1 MRGLVNY
8 PQVFHPQYCLR
19 NLIKIQRAMRN
30 NIFSFIFIIKFII
43 FLPTILSSASSKV
56 ELMEQKWPFNGIFGR
71 FDESSLQRGFQV
83 YREVCAACHGIRHI
97 SYRDLKGIGY
107 TNDEIKIIAAD
118 YEILDGPNDE
128 GEMFEREARPSDKFV
143 GPYENDQIA
152 RLANNGAYPPD
163 LSLIVKAR
171 ADGAN
176 YLYSLLNGYKEFP
189 DNFEAS
195 EGMYYNEFYPGNQI
209 AMPSPL
215 MDDIV
220 EYSDGTEASQSQIA
234 KDITS
239 FLAWTAE
246 PELEER
252 KSLGVKTLFFLIL
265 ITIMLL
271 GVKRKIWKDVE

>member
-1 MRGLVNY
+1 
-8 PQVFHPQYCLR
+8 
-19 NLIKIQRAMRN
+19 MRN
-30 NIFSFIFIIKFII
+30 NFLSFFFIIKFIV
-43 FLPTILSSASSKV
+43 LSPVILFSATTNV
-56 ELMEQKWPFNGIFGR
+56 ELMKQKWPFDGIFGR

-107 TNDEIKIIAAD
+107 TNDEIKVIAAD
-118 YEILDGPNDE
+118 YEVKDGPNDD

-143 GPYENDQIA
+143 GPYENDKIA

-220 EYSDGTEASQSQIA
+220 EYSDGTEATQSQIA
-234 KDITS
+234 KDVTS

-271 GVKRKIWKDVE
+271 GVKRKIWKDVD

>member
-1 MRGLVNY
+1 MQNNFFKFLLL
-8 PQVFHPQYCLR
+8 FK
-19 NLIKIQRAMRN
+19 LI
-30 NIFSFIFIIKFII
+30 
-43 FLPTILSSASSKV
+43 ILSPNIILSATSDV
-56 ELMEQKWPFNGIFGR
+56 ELMKQKWPFNGIFGR

-107 TNDEIKIIAAD
+107 SDDEIKVIASD
-118 YEILDGPNDE
+118 YQVLDGPNDD
-128 GEMFEREARPSDKFV
+128 GEMFERDARASDKFV
-143 GPYENDQIA
+143 GPYENDKIA

-215 MDDIV
+215 MDDII
-220 EYSDGTEASQSQIA
+220 EYSDGTEATQSQIA
-234 KDITS
+234 KDVTS

-252 KSLGVKTLFFLIL
+252 KSLGVKALFFLIL
-265 ITIMLL
+265 LTIMLL
-271 GVKRKIWKDVE
+271 GVKRKVWKDVE

>member
-1 MRGLVNY
+1 MCKFKR
-8 PQVFHPQYCLR
+8 
-19 NLIKIQRAMRN
+19 
-30 NIFSFIFIIKFII
+30 IFLSFIFPFFILISFSNAEEIKIPKYDWTFKGITGT
-43 FLPTILSSASSKV
+43 FDRSA
-56 ELMEQKWPFNGIFGR
+56 
-71 FDESSLQRGFQV
+71 LQRGYQV
-83 YREVCAACHGIRHI
+83 YTEVCASCHSMNLL
-97 SYRDLKGIGY
+97 SYRNLGEKGGP
-107 TNDEIKIIAAD
+107 EFSVEQVKAIAANF
-118 YEILDGPNDE
+118 EVTDGPNDD

-143 GPYENDQIA
+143 GPYENDKIA

-220 EYSDGTEASQSQIA
+220 EYSDGTEATQSQIA
-234 KDITS
+234 KDVTS

-271 GVKRKIWKDVE
+271 GVKRKIWKDVD

>member
-1 MRGLVNY
+1 
-8 PQVFHPQYCLR
+8 
-19 NLIKIQRAMRN
+19 MRN
-30 NIFSFIFIIKFII
+30 NFLSFFFIIKFIV
-43 FLPTILSSASSKV
+43 LSPVILFSATTNV
-56 ELMEQKWPFNGIFGR
+56 ELMKQKWPFDGIFGR

-107 TNDEIKIIAAD
+107 TNDEIKVIAAD
-118 YEILDGPNDE
+118 YEVKDGPNDD

-143 GPYENDQIA
+143 GPYENDKIA

-220 EYSDGTEASQSQIA
+220 EYSDGTEATQSQIA
-234 KDITS
+234 KDVTS

-252 KSLGVKTLFFLIL
+252 KSLGVKTLLFLIL

-271 GVKRKIWKDVE
+271 GVKRKIWKDVD

>member
-1 MRGLVNY
+1 M
-8 PQVFHPQYCLR
+8 
-19 NLIKIQRAMRN
+19 
-30 NIFSFIFIIKFII
+30 
-43 FLPTILSSASSKV
+43 ILSPALISGATSDVK
-56 ELMEQKWPFNGIFGR
+56 LMEQKWPFNGIFGR

-97 SYRDLKGIGY
+97 SYRDLEGIGY
-107 TNDEIKIIAAD
+107 TNDEIKVIAAD
-118 YEILDGPNDE
+118 YEIVDGPNDE
-128 GEMFEREARPSDKFV
+128 GEMFDREALPSDKFV
-143 GPYENDQIA
+143 GPYENDKIA

-171 ADGAN
+171 ANGAD
-176 YLYSLLNGYKEFP
+176 YLYSLLNGYKDYPE
-189 DNFEAS
+189 NFEAS
-195 EGMYYNEFYPGNQI
+195 EGMYYNEFYPGYQI

-220 EYSDGTEASQSQIA
+220 EYSDGTEATQEQVA
-234 KDITS
+234 KDVTS

-265 ITIMLL
+265 LTIMLL

>member
-1 MRGLVNY
+1 
-8 PQVFHPQYCLR
+8 
-19 NLIKIQRAMRN
+19 MRN
-30 NIFSFIFIIKFII
+30 NFLSFFFVIKFIV
-43 FLPTILSSASSKV
+43 LSPAILFSATTNI
-56 ELMEQKWPFNGIFGR
+56 ELMKQNWPFDGIFGR

-107 TNDEIKIIAAD
+107 TNDEIKVIAAE
-118 YEILDGPNDE
+118 YEVMDGPNDD

-143 GPYENDQIA
+143 GPYENDKIA

-220 EYSDGTEASQSQIA
+220 EYSDGTEATQSQIA
-234 KDITS
+234 KDVTS

-271 GVKRKIWKDVE
+271 GVKRKIWKDVD

>member
-1 MRGLVNY
+1 M
-8 PQVFHPQYCLR
+8 
-19 NLIKIQRAMRN
+19 
-30 NIFSFIFIIKFII
+30 
-43 FLPTILSSASSKV
+43 ILSPALISGATSDVK
-56 ELMEQKWPFNGIFGR
+56 LMEQKWPFNGIFGR

-107 TNDEIKIIAAD
+107 TNDEIKVIAAD
-118 YEILDGPNDE
+118 YEIVDGPNDE
-128 GEMFEREARPSDKFV
+128 GEMFDREALPSDKFV
-143 GPYENDQIA
+143 GPYENDKIA

-171 ADGAN
+171 ANGAD
-176 YLYSLLNGYKEFP
+176 YLYSLLNGYKDYPE
-189 DNFEAS
+189 NFEAS
-195 EGMYYNEFYPGNQI
+195 EGMYYNEFYPGYQI

-220 EYSDGTEASQSQIA
+220 EYSDGTEATQEQIA
-234 KDITS
+234 KDVTS

-265 ITIMLL
+265 LTIMLL

>member
-1 MRGLVNY
+1 
-8 PQVFHPQYCLR
+8 
-19 NLIKIQRAMRN
+19 MRN
-30 NIFSFIFIIKFII
+30 NFLSFFFIVKLIVLSPVILFSA
-43 FLPTILSSASSKV
+43 TTNV
-56 ELMEQKWPFNGIFGR
+56 ELMKQKWPFDGIFGR

-107 TNDEIKIIAAD
+107 TNDEIKVIAAD
-118 YEILDGPNDE
+118 YEVMDGPNDD

-143 GPYENDQIA
+143 GPYENDKIA

-220 EYSDGTEASQSQIA
+220 EYSDGTEATQSQIA
-234 KDITS
+234 KDVTS

-271 GVKRKIWKDVE
+271 GVKRKIWKDVD

>member
-1 MRGLVNY
+1 
-8 PQVFHPQYCLR
+8 
-19 NLIKIQRAMRN
+19 MRN
-30 NIFSFIFIIKFII
+30 NFLSFFFFIKFIV
-43 FLPTILSSASSKV
+43 LSPAILFSATTNV
-56 ELMEQKWPFNGIFGR
+56 ELMKQNWPFDGIFGR

-107 TNDEIKIIAAD
+107 TNDEIKVIAAD
-118 YEILDGPNDE
+118 YEVMDGPNDD

-143 GPYENDQIA
+143 GPYENDKIA

-220 EYSDGTEASQSQIA
+220 EYSDGTEATQSQIA
-234 KDITS
+234 KDVTS

-271 GVKRKIWKDVE
+271 GVKRKIWKDVD

>member
-1 MRGLVNY
+1 
-8 PQVFHPQYCLR
+8 
-19 NLIKIQRAMRN
+19 MRN
-30 NIFSFIFIIKFII
+30 NFLSFFFFIKFIV
-43 FLPTILSSASSKV
+43 LSPAILFSATTNV
-56 ELMEQKWPFNGIFGR
+56 ELMKQNWPFDGIFGR

-107 TNDEIKIIAAD
+107 TNDEIKVIAAD
-118 YEILDGPNDE
+118 YEVMDGPNDD

-143 GPYENDQIA
+143 GPYENDKIA

-220 EYSDGTEASQSQIA
+220 EYSDGTEATQSQIA
-234 KDITS
+234 KDVTS
-239 FLAWTAE
+239 LLAWTAE

-271 GVKRKIWKDVE
+271 GVKRKIWKDVD

>member
-1 MRGLVNY
+1 LT
-8 PQVFHPQYCLR
+8 
-19 NLIKIQRAMRN
+19 KIQRVMRN
-30 NIFSFIFIIKFII
+30 NFLSFFFFIKFIV
-43 FLPTILSSASSKV
+43 LSPAILFSATTNV
-56 ELMEQKWPFNGIFGR
+56 ELMKQNWPFDGIFGR

-107 TNDEIKIIAAD
+107 TNDEIKVIAAD
-118 YEILDGPNDE
+118 YEVMDGPNDD

-143 GPYENDQIA
+143 GPYENDKIA

-220 EYSDGTEASQSQIA
+220 EYSDGTEATQSQIA
-234 KDITS
+234 KDVTS

-271 GVKRKIWKDVE
+271 GVKRKIWKDVD

>member
-1 MRGLVNY
+1 MKVMIL
-8 PQVFHPQYCLR
+8 PPA
-19 NLIKIQRAMRN
+19 LISGATSDVK
-30 NIFSFIFIIKFII
+30 
-43 FLPTILSSASSKV
+43 
-56 ELMEQKWPFNGIFGR
+56 LMEQKWPFNGIFGR

-107 TNDEIKIIAAD
+107 TNDEIKVIAAD
-118 YEILDGPNDE
+118 YEIVDGPNDE
-128 GEMFEREARPSDKFV
+128 GEMFDREALPSDKFV
-143 GPYENDQIA
+143 GPYENDKIA

-171 ADGAN
+171 ANGAD
-176 YLYSLLNGYKEFP
+176 YLYSLLNGYKDYPE
-189 DNFEAS
+189 NFEAS
-195 EGMYYNEFYPGNQI
+195 EGMYYNEFYPGYQI

-220 EYSDGTEASQSQIA
+220 EYSDGTEATQEQIA
-234 KDITS
+234 KDVTS

-265 ITIMLL
+265 LTIMLL

>member
-1 MRGLVNY
+1 MKV
-8 PQVFHPQYCLR
+8 
-19 NLIKIQRAMRN
+19 M
-30 NIFSFIFIIKFII
+30 
-43 FLPTILSSASSKV
+43 ILSPALISGATSDVK
-56 ELMEQKWPFNGIFGR
+56 LMDQKWPFNGIFGR

-97 SYRDLKGIGY
+97 SYRDLEGIGY
-107 TNDEIKIIAAD
+107 TNDEIKVIAAD
-118 YEILDGPNDE
+118 YEIVDGPNDE
-128 GEMFEREARPSDKFV
+128 GEMFDREALPSDKFV
-143 GPYENDQIA
+143 GPYENDKIA

-171 ADGAN
+171 ANGAD
-176 YLYSLLNGYKEFP
+176 YLYSLLNGYKDYPE
-189 DNFEAS
+189 NFEAS
-195 EGMYYNEFYPGNQI
+195 EGMYYNEFYPGYQI

-220 EYSDGTEASQSQIA
+220 EYSDGTEATQQQIA
-234 KDITS
+234 KDDTY

-265 ITIMLL
+265 LTIMLL

>member
-1 MRGLVNY
+1 MKV
-8 PQVFHPQYCLR
+8 
-19 NLIKIQRAMRN
+19 M
-30 NIFSFIFIIKFII
+30 
-43 FLPTILSSASSKV
+43 ILSPALISGATSDAK
-56 ELMEQKWPFNGIFGR
+56 LMEQKWPFNGIFGR

-107 TNDEIKIIAAD
+107 TNDEIKVIAAD
-118 YEILDGPNDE
+118 YEIVDGPNDE
-128 GEMFEREARPSDKFV
+128 GEMFEREALPSDKFV
-143 GPYENDQIA
+143 GPYENDKIA

-171 ADGAN
+171 ANGAD
-176 YLYSLLNGYKEFP
+176 YLYSLLNGYKDYPE
-189 DNFEAS
+189 NFEAS
-195 EGMYYNEFYPGNQI
+195 EGMYYNEFYPGYQI

-220 EYSDGTEASQSQIA
+220 EYSDGTEATQEQIA
-234 KDITS
+234 KDVTS

-265 ITIMLL
+265 LTIMLL

>member
-1 MRGLVNY
+1 
-8 PQVFHPQYCLR
+8 
-19 NLIKIQRAMRN
+19 MRN
-30 NIFSFIFIIKFII
+30 NFLSFFFFIKFIV
-43 FLPTILSSASSKV
+43 LSPAILFSATTNV
-56 ELMEQKWPFNGIFGR
+56 ELMKQNWPFDGIFGR

-107 TNDEIKIIAAD
+107 TNDEIKVIAAD
-118 YEILDGPNDE
+118 YEVMDGPNDD

-143 GPYENDQIA
+143 GPYENDKIA

-220 EYSDGTEASQSQIA
+220 EYSDGTEATQSQIA
-234 KDITS
+234 KDVTS

-271 GVKRKIWKDVE
+271 GVKRKIWKDVN

>member
-1 MRGLVNY
+1 
-8 PQVFHPQYCLR
+8 
-19 NLIKIQRAMRN
+19 MRN
-30 NIFSFIFIIKFII
+30 NFLSFFFIIKFIV
-43 FLPTILSSASSKV
+43 LSPVILFSATTNV
-56 ELMEQKWPFNGIFGR
+56 ELMKQKWPFDGIFGR

-107 TNDEIKIIAAD
+107 TNDEIKVIAAD
-118 YEILDGPNDE
+118 YEVMDGPNDD

-143 GPYENDQIA
+143 GPYENDKIA

-176 YLYSLLNGYKEFP
+176 YMYSLLNGYKEFP

-220 EYSDGTEASQSQIA
+220 EYSDGTEATQSQIA
-234 KDITS
+234 KDVTS

-271 GVKRKIWKDVE
+271 GVKRKIWKDVD

>member
-1 MRGLVNY
+1 
-8 PQVFHPQYCLR
+8 
-19 NLIKIQRAMRN
+19 MRN
-30 NIFSFIFIIKFII
+30 NFLSFFFIIKLIV
-43 FLPTILSSASSKV
+43 LSPVILFSATTNV
-56 ELMEQKWPFNGIFGR
+56 ELMKQKWPFDGIFGR
-71 FDESSLQRGFQV
+71 FDESLLQRGFQV

-107 TNDEIKIIAAD
+107 TNDEIKVIAAD
-118 YEILDGPNDE
+118 YEVKDGPNDD

-143 GPYENDQIA
+143 GPYENDKIA

-220 EYSDGTEASQSQIA
+220 EYSDGTEATQSQIA
-234 KDITS
+234 KDVTS

-271 GVKRKIWKDVE
+271 GVKRKIWKDVD

>member
-1 MRGLVNY
+1 
-8 PQVFHPQYCLR
+8 
-19 NLIKIQRAMRN
+19 
-30 NIFSFIFIIKFII
+30 
-43 FLPTILSSASSKV
+43 
-56 ELMEQKWPFNGIFGR
+56 MEQKWPFNGIFGR

-107 TNDEIKIIAAD
+107 TNDEIKVIAGD
-118 YEILDGPNDE
+118 YEVVDGPNDE
-128 GEMFEREARPSDKFV
+128 GEMFDREALPSDKFV
-143 GPYENDQIA
+143 GPYENDKIA

-171 ADGAN
+171 ANGAD
-176 YLYSLLNGYKEFP
+176 YLYSLLNGYKDYPE
-189 DNFEAS
+189 NFEAS
-195 EGMYYNEFYPGNQI
+195 EGMYYNEFYPGYQI

-220 EYSDGTEASQSQIA
+220 EYSDGTEATQEQIA
-234 KDITS
+234 KDVTS

-252 KSLGVKTLFFLIL
+252 KKSWCKNFIFPYFTYNHAFRCEKKNMEGC
-265 ITIMLL
+265 
-271 GVKRKIWKDVE
+271 

>member
-1 MRGLVNY
+1 MQNNFFKFLLL
-8 PQVFHPQYCLR
+8 FK
-19 NLIKIQRAMRN
+19 LI
-30 NIFSFIFIIKFII
+30 
-43 FLPTILSSASSKV
+43 ILSPNIILSATSDV
-56 ELMEQKWPFNGIFGR
+56 ELMKQKWPFNGIFGR

-107 TNDEIKIIAAD
+107 SDDEIKVIASD
-118 YEILDGPNDE
+118 YQVLDGPNDD
-128 GEMFEREARPSDKFV
+128 GEMFERDARASDKFV
-143 GPYENDQIA
+143 GPYENDKIA

-220 EYSDGTEASQSQIA
+220 EYSDGTEATQSQIA
-234 KDITS
+234 KDVTS

-252 KSLGVKTLFFLIL
+252 KSLGVKALFFLIL
-265 ITIMLL
+265 LTIMLL
-271 GVKRKIWKDVE
+271 GVKRKVWKDVE

>member
-1 MRGLVNY
+1 MQNK
-8 PQVFHPQYCLR
+8 VFKFFLTV
-19 NLIKIQRAMRN
+19 
-30 NIFSFIFIIKFII
+30 SFI
-43 FLPTILSSASSKV
+43 ILSPTFLSGATSNI
-56 ELMEQKWPFNGIFGR
+56 ELMKQKWPFNGIFGR

-97 SYRDLKGIGY
+97 SFRDLKGIGY
-107 TNDEIKIIAAD
+107 SSDEIKVIAAE
-118 YEILDGPNDE
+118 YQLVDGPDDE
-128 GEMFEREARPSDKFV
+128 GEMFERDARPSDKFV
-143 GPYENDQIA
+143 GPYENDKIA

-189 DNFEAS
+189 ENFEAS

-234 KDITS
+234 KDVTS